1 MGSGAVTS
9 TYRVIYGDTD
19 QMGVVYYA
27 NYLRLFE
34 IGRNEWIRGSGLPY
48 TRFEERGLMLPV
60 VHASVDYRQSAKY
73 DDLLAIEAAV
83 VEVGRASVRFEYSV
97 RRDGMLLASGT
108 TKHALLGKDG
118 RLKPWPADLFE
129 HLDGYRSRLLE
140 ET

>member
-1 MGSGAVTS
+1 MASGAVTS

-60 VHASVDYRQSAKY
+60 VDAAVKYRQSARY
-73 DDLLAIEAAV
+73 DDLLSIDAAV
-83 VEVGRASVRFEYSV
+83 TQVGKASVSFSYTV
-97 RRDGMLLASGT
+97 RREKTVLATGT
-108 TKHALLGKDG
+108 SKHALLGSDG

-129 HLDGYRSRLLE
+129 HLDGYRTRLLE
-140 ET
+140 EN